1 MAWQILT
8 KEHLLARLSGP
19 EHQALDTAA
28 LEWTQSDPLAEVAH
42 EVADDW
48 RGGLRRVTTLD
59 KRPDAV
65 PSEVL
70 IHLLADF
77 RYRAFTRL
85 PGMQHLLDERRVAE
99 WQRAMAIRDALAKLS
114 YEPPE
119 PENVEDP
126 TAVSVPLPKIV
137 VTHAHLLD

>member
-1 MAWQILT
+1 MAWQILD
-8 KEHLLARLSGP
+8 KEALLSRLSGP

-28 LEWTQSDPLAEVAH
+28 LEWTQSDPLGEIAH
-42 EVADDW
+42 EVAGEW
-48 RGGLRRVTTLD
+48 RGALRRVTTLD

-65 PSEVL
+65 PSELL

-99 WQRAMAIRDALAKLS
+99 WTRAMKIRDELSKLS

-126 TAVSVPLPKIV
+126 AAVTIPIPQIL
-137 VTHAHLLD
+137 VTHEHLLD